1 MPRVPSY
8 DYRGKSPVIS
18 ADAWVAPTAS
28 VIGDVVIEAG
38 ASIWFNAVLRGDM
51 AAIIVGPGSSIQDS
65 AIVHTEE
72 GGPTTIGSGCTIG
85 HAAIVHSST
94 LEDDVVVGARAVLAG
109 GNHVGRRALI
119 RAGAVLPEGVTVPAG
134 AVMDGVPARQVASV
148 DERDR
153 DRARQ
158 LVTNDQRLAADYSR
172 KPV

>member
-1 MPRVPSY
+1 MPRMPSH

-18 ADAWVAPTAS
+18 ADAWAAPTAS

-38 ASIWFNAVLRGDM
+38 ASIWFNAILRGDM
-51 AAIIVGPGSSIQDS
+51 ARIIVGGGSSIQDS

-85 HAAIVHSST
+85 HGAIVHSST

-109 GNHVGRRALI
+109 SNHVGRDALI
-119 RAGAVLPEGVTVPAG
+119 RAGAVLPEGIAVPTG
-134 AVMDGVPARQVASV
+134 AIMDGVPAKRVGNV
-148 DERDR
+148 DESDR
-153 DRARQ
+153 NRAHE
-158 LVTNDQRLAADYSR
+158 LVTNDQRLAADYLR